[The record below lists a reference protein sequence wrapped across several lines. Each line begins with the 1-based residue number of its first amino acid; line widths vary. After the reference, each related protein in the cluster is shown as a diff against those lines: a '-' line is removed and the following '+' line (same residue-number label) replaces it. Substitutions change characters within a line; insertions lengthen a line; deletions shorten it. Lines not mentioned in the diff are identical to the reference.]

1 MTETKDHFSIGEVA
15 QATGLTHR
23 ALRYYD
29 AIGLVQPSL
38 RQANGYRCYRRN
50 DLLRL
55 HEVCLYRDL
64 GLSLNEIAEIIAND
78 GQRTL
83 RLSEQ
88 LSRLREKHARQAN
101 QIRAVE
107 AALEASKKEQTSMQ
121 IHDMFNGFD
130 PADHEDEA
138 RERWGQSDAWAESQ
152 RRTKGYSEQDW
163 KDIKEEWRQIYA
175 SLFALLEAGAAPQ
188 SPAVQEQVEA
198 HRLLID
204 RRFYPCPV
212 ETHLGL
218 ADLYESDP
226 RFAKNINKHGEG
238 LAIFL
243 VAGIRA
249 SAAA

>member
-88 LSRLREKHARQAN
+88 LLTTRMKLGNAGARAMPGPKVSGEQRAIQSKTGRTSRRSGGRFTPAFLPYSKLALRLKARQFKSRLKP
-101 QIRAVE
+101 IDYSSIG
-107 AALEASKKEQTSMQ
+107 AST
-121 IHDMFNGFD
+121 
-130 PADHEDEA
+130 
-138 RERWGQSDAWAESQ
+138 
-152 RRTKGYSEQDW
+152 
-163 KDIKEEWRQIYA
+163 
-175 SLFALLEAGAAPQ
+175 
-188 SPAVQEQVEA
+188 
-198 HRLLID
+198 
-204 RRFYPCPV
+204 
-212 ETHLGL
+212 
-218 ADLYESDP
+218 
-226 RFAKNINKHGEG
+226 
-238 LAIFL
+238 L
-243 VAGIRA
+243 VR
-249 SAAA
+249 